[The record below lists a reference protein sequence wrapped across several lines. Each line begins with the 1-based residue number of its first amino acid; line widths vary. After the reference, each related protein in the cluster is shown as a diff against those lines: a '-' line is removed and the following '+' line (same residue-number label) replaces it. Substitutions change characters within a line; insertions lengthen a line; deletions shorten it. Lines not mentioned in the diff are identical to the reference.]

1 MRNEEKAVK
10 LFGGVT
16 GIGDDL
22 IEEAGTA
29 RVRKKISEWKR
40 ELVAGLCLIALAGV
54 GVWRWMGRFDGPITP
69 DLSPA
74 AVSGPAAD
82 DPAPDQL
89 PPDNCDIPGAAGAS
103 RLPGGITPVLRVG
116 GTLYEWTGLAQ
127 RVFLD
132 DGGSYSIMGTSDTY
146 LPEGYEPCGEIGGVT
161 AEEPAEDFQLQAGFE
176 AAGTVFVSE
185 GHPAVVYALMTTD
198 WLEGSYVRFVSEALG
213 DNELVT
219 WQGRMYRFSLFA
231 ERSEV
236 VEELPEGCELI
247 GNLHFVGYDAIP
259 TEDFETNCRGDCY
272 AKPLEGREVYAVPG
286 DDSVLYVYEHHYW
299 AQGDYPAWRE
309 CHLWER

>member
-1 MRNEEKAVK
+1 MKNEEKAVK

-16 GIGDDL
+16 DVGDDL

-40 ELVAGLCLIALAGV
+40 ELVAGLCLIALAGA
-54 GVWRWMGRFDGPITP
+54 GVWLWMGRLDGPITP
-69 DLSPA
+69 DL
-74 AVSGPAAD
+74 
-82 DPAPDQL
+82 
-89 PPDNCDIPGAAGAS
+89 PPDNYAAPGAAGAS
-103 RLPGGITPVLRVG
+103 RLPGGITPVLQVG

-146 LPEGYEPCGEIGGVT
+146 LPEGYEPCGEISGVT
-161 AEEPAEDFQLQAGFE
+161 REEPAEDLQLQAGFE
-176 AAGTVFVSE
+176 ASGTVFVSE
-185 GHPAVVYALMTTD
+185 GHPAVVYVLMTTD
-198 WLEGSYVRFVSEALG
+198 WLEGSYVRFVSGALG
-213 DNELVT
+213 DNELVS
-219 WQGRMYRFSLFA
+219 WQGRTYRFSLFA
-231 ERSEV
+231 EHSEV

-272 AKPLEGREVYAVPG
+272 AKPLEGREVYAAPG

-299 AQGDYPAWRE
+299 AQGDYPAWRA
-309 CHLWER
+309 CRLWER